1 MTEERIKTYL
11 GKMDELLHGGVPKG
25 HVVLLSGMPGTMKSS
40 LAYNILYYNAK
51 NDGIPG
57 LYITLEQGRDSLLTH
72 MKSLNMDHDLVKDK
86 LGIVDIAF
94 LRKSMDEN
102 ADQEWL
108 EVFKM
113 YAENLKKNLDYQIL
127 VTDSL
132 AALEILAGIKDTR
145 AELFYFFEWLR
156 DLNVTTFLIAEAYDQ
171 AVEVHD
177 EEFLADGV
185 IALTKERQGNDM
197 IRCIVIDKM
206 RGTDH
211 ATGVFSLLTT
221 DRGFELT
228 QVIDSKTF

>member
-1 MTEERIKTYL
+1 MSDDRIKTYL
-11 GKMDELLHGGVPKG
+11 GKLDELMNGGVPKG

-57 LYITLEQGRDSLLTH
+57 LYITLEQGRDSLLQH
-72 MKSLNMDHDLVKDK
+72 MKMLGMDHDLVKDK

-94 LRKSMDEN
+94 LRKSMEEN
-102 ADQEWL
+102 EDQDWL
-108 EVFKM
+108 SVFKL
-113 YAENLKKNLDYQIL
+113 YSENLKKNMKYEIL
-127 VTDSL
+127 AADSL
-132 AALEILAGIKDTR
+132 AALEILAGIKNTR
-145 AELFYFFEWLR
+145 QELFHFFEWMR

-171 AVEVHD
+171 AVGVHD

-197 IRCIVIDKM
+197 IRRIVIDKM
-206 RGTDH
+206 RGTNH
-211 ATGVFSLLTT
+211 ATGYYSLLVT

-228 QVIDSKTF
+228 QAIDSGF